1 MGGVV
6 RGLVCGL
13 VGLGLA
19 TALTACGG
27 TGSSPAAASCAGLT
41 ESELYEIADVVF
53 TGSIAG
59 DETAGDRR
67 RIVFDVERVYKGQAS
82 SRQVVVTAAA
92 RGLYGIDG
100 VAGSGSFVVL
110 GRYGGGT
117 VVADLCGGSRPG
129 PAPAG
134 FGPGR
139 LPEPGTSG
147 YVGPWWPTWTGP
159 LLSVGLLA
167 LLLGWYLRRLR
178 RGGRRNRPPAPPP

>member
-1 MGGVV
+1 M
-6 RGLVCGL
+6 RPDP
-13 VGLGLA
+13 
-19 TALTACGG
+19 
-27 TGSSPAAASCAGLT
+27 PAAASCAGLT
-41 ESELYEIADVVF
+41 EPELYELADVVF
-53 TGSIAG
+53 TGSIAD

-100 VAGSGSFVVL
+100 VAGSGSFLVL

-147 YVGPWWPTWTGP
+147 YVGPWWPSWTGP
-159 LLSVGLLA
+159 LLGVALLGLLLA
-167 LLLGWYLRRLR
+167 WYLRRLR
-178 RGGRRNRPPAPPP
+178 RGGRTNPPPAPPP